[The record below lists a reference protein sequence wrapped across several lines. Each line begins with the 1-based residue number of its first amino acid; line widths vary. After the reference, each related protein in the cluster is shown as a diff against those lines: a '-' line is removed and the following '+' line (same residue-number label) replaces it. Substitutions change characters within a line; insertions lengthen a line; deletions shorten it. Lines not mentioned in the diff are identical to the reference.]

1 MIFELTQFSRNLKE
15 TASLVIIEIF
25 RQDQKTQFHI
35 RQEKDR
41 KTLKVNDQYLEWRNN
56 KSVSDSWVLEKE
68 NKSDEEPMEKIKQ
81 LQAELELEKGNK
93 GFQKVAVVR
102 EQAEKELKVK
112 KKLGKQL
119 KRKLSKKKMPNDI

>member
-1 MIFELTQFSRNLKE
+1 M
-15 TASLVIIEIF
+15 
-25 RQDQKTQFHI
+25 
-35 RQEKDR
+35 
-41 KTLKVNDQYLEWRNN
+41 EWRNN

-112 KKLGKQL
+112 KKLGK
-119 KRKLSKKKMPNDI
+119 